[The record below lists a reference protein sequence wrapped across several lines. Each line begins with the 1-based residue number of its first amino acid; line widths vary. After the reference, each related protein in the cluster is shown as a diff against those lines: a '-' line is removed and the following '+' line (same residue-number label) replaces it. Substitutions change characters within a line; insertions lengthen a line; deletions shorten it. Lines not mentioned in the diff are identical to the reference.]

1 MTFGGASLVKNNT
14 SYQLQATNLLKT
26 IREQFDKN
34 TDQPWTSTLKYYQY
48 FVRRF
53 FVDPEFNLGGDN
65 GRGLLV
71 SHVMGLGKTRLAVAV
86 AMSLW
91 DVYEPLVLLPK
102 SLQVNFEKTVVSVVR
117 LLNQGKSQ
125 EEIGRLIGHA
135 KKRFHFISTNASN
148 AGQKI
153 ASAKLRKRVIIVDE
167 AHNLFRAII
176 NGGKNARAIYDAIMG
191 ERDLRLVFLTGTPCS
206 KDPFEIVPCFNMLMG
221 YDILPTRYD
230 HFNEFFI
237 DSHLNKIKNG
247 GFLANR
253 LFGLVSYASME
264 VDKEAYRKHFPE
276 LLPMK
281 VEKCEMTVNQF
292 GKYMMARQR
301 EREETAESEGV
312 EQINAPVLAPMSL
325 PSSDKSFG
333 TYYVKSRMISNFCD
347 GESPKFERLLKNVQ
361 ESEGPVVVYSQFVEE
376 GGLGSLKTFL
386 KKHQLSFSEITGK
399 VSADQQRGIVLSFN
413 SADNAHGERIK
424 ALLISKTGAEG
435 LNLKRV
441 RQVHILEPYWD
452 WSRHDQVEARAVRLD
467 SHVDLPENERRV
479 QSFIYIAVGNQRML
493 DEMPTRVRKEEQET
507 VDELFYRRAWK
518 KHQLNLSMRELLKT
532 ISLECSTLGLSGCVV
547 CQPTDERL
555 FSNDVRRDLRSVN
568 PCKKMQETQVE
579 VKKISHDGV
588 TYYYREADNPLGYE
602 FYRYNDSVQSLVSID
617 HSDPII
623 TDLVELVD
631 PFKY

>member
-1 MTFGGASLVKNNT
+1 
-14 SYQLQATNLLKT
+14 
-26 IREQFDKN
+26 
-34 TDQPWTSTLKYYQY
+34 
-48 FVRRF
+48 
-53 FVDPEFNLGGDN
+53 
-65 GRGLLV
+65 
-71 SHVMGLGKTRLAVAV
+71 
-86 AMSLW
+86 
-91 DVYEPLVLLPK
+91 
-102 SLQVNFEKTVVSVVR
+102 
-117 LLNQGKSQ
+117 
-125 EEIGRLIGHA
+125 
-135 KKRFHFISTNASN
+135 
-148 AGQKI
+148 
-153 ASAKLRKRVIIVDE
+153 
-167 AHNLFRAII
+167 
-176 NGGKNARAIYDAIMG
+176 
-191 ERDLRLVFLTGTPCS
+191 
-206 KDPFEIVPCFNMLMG
+206 
-221 YDILPTRYD
+221 
-230 HFNEFFI
+230 
-237 DSHLNKIKNG
+237 
-247 GFLANR
+247 
-253 LFGLVSYASME
+253 
-264 VDKEAYRKHFPE
+264 
-276 LLPMK
+276 

-312 EQINAPVLAPMSL
+312 EQIGKPVLAPMSL

-376 GGLGSLKTFL
+376 GGLGSLKQFL

-399 VSADQQRGIVLSFN
+399 VSADQQRGIILSFN

-435 LNLKRV
+435 LHLKRV
-441 RQVHILEPYWD
+441 RQVHIVEPYWD

-467 SHVDLPENERRV
+467 SHVDLPEAERRV

-493 DEMPTRVRKEEQET
+493 DEMPAKVRKEEQET

-518 KHQLNLSMRELLKT
+518 KHLLNSSMRELLKT
-532 ISLECSTLGLSGCVV
+532 ISLECSALGLSDCVV

-579 VKKISHDGV
+579 VKKISHDG
-588 TYYYREADNPLGYE
+588 TAYYYREADNPLGYE